1 MSRVENLASM
11 IKSWEVDAGESFD
24 DYFMDGHVDIRTW
37 AGWLIQEGFER
48 GSEILAVV
56 KAKPYSIKLCDLDFV
71 YGVHN
76 NGSEDYYDIDSER
89 DKDINLWAKFLIEHP
104 IYSVDLE
111 EFWD

>member
-1 MSRVENLASM
+1 MSRIEELASK
-11 IKSWEVDAGESFD
+11 IKCWECDAGESFE
-24 DYFMDGHVDIRTW
+24 DYFMDWHIDIRTW
-37 AGWLIQEGFER
+37 ATWLIEEGFER

-71 YGVHN
+71 YGIHN
-76 NGSEDYYDIDSER
+76 EGSEDYYDSDSER